1 MSTRYNNDTSEIEK
15 IGITVPNNTLLVENA
30 YNYILDQIL
39 NGKIKPGDRIRED
52 IIAEQLETSRTP
64 VREAVNQLCQNGFI
78 HNVKRK
84 GLYCVQ
90 ISREELID
98 LLELRLVL
106 EDYCYAKCADKAT
119 KEDIARL
126 NQYIDAFMALP
137 KDEQLANHEKYDIQ
151 FHLMTAEM
159 TGSQRLTKYINEI
172 ETCLLIVR
180 KNLKNSSRKEE
191 VVDLSWLLHKNI
203 VKAMELKDKGLL
215 QELNREHIKLMKDTQ
230 LI

>member
-1 MSTRYNNDTSEIEK
+1 M
-15 IGITVPNNTLLVENA
+15 PNNTLLVENA

-39 NGKIKPGDRIRED
+39 NGTIKPGDRIRED

-90 ISREELID
+90 ISREELVD
-98 LLELRLVL
+98 LLELRQVL
-106 EDYCYAKCADKAT
+106 EDYCYCKCADKAS
-119 KEDIARL
+119 KEDIDRL
-126 NQYIDAFMALP
+126 NGYIDSFLALP
-137 KDEQLANHEKYDIQ
+137 QEEQMANHEKYDIQ

-159 TGSQRLTKYINEI
+159 TGSQRLIKYINEI

-180 KNLKNSSRKEE
+180 KNLKNSGRKAE
-191 VVDLSWLLHKNI
+191 VVELSWLLHRNI
-203 VKAMELKDKGLL
+203 VKAMEAKDKELL
-215 QELNREHIKLMKDTQ
+215 MELNREHIKLMKDTQ

>member
-1 MSTRYNNDTSEIEK
+1 
-15 IGITVPNNTLLVENA
+15 
-30 YNYILDQIL
+30 
-39 NGKIKPGDRIRED
+39 
-52 IIAEQLETSRTP
+52 
-64 VREAVNQLCQNGFI
+64 
-78 HNVKRK
+78 
-84 GLYCVQ
+84 
-90 ISREELID
+90 
-98 LLELRLVL
+98 
-106 EDYCYAKCADKAT
+106 
-119 KEDIARL
+119 
-126 NQYIDAFMALP
+126 
-137 KDEQLANHEKYDIQ
+137 